1 MALTKAFPR
10 IMEGVVLSAKDF
22 GAIGDGSTDDTLAI
36 QAAIDA
42 TPQNGSLDLA
52 GLTYAISS
60 AIVMNKRMVLQNGVL
75 KQTTEAENVLEV
87 PGPLS
92 YGPTLRNVGLTHDF
106 TTASAG
112 SLLDIG
118 DGGNV
123 GFLTWDGSLS
133 FCTGG
138 YYGVRSHGGTYM
150 MRFNRV
156 WITNIYSSGF
166 YLPAS
171 GDVVND
177 SALGGSTTTTLTTCF
192 VSNIQTVDPAFAIG
206 TGYDTVR
213 LENCSADSVTNFGF
227 FKAQPLQI
235 VNCSSENIRNPIV
248 GSLTGTH
255 RFITL
260 SSGAGQEVNGFHST
274 FDAGFTAPTPSGGT
288 VNALIYSANANNLNV
303 AGIRG
308 SVPSGYYML
317 DQEGGQAFVNSQSLG
332 NGVRNTSSSNFSA
345 PNRSVA
351 QAENTHTFN
360 RLTTSAGI
368 STGNICEL
376 QANSS
381 TVGSVAVG
389 SSDSLVF
396 QNEVNSASVVLS
408 AKNSGGIA
416 DSVFYNANVPA
427 FFPISDNTN
436 SLGRAGFKWS
446 VVYAGTGT
454 INTSDA
460 NEKTDIRDLSEKE
473 KAVALRIKEQ
483 IKSFKFKDAVE
494 KKGINARIHF
504 GVIAQDVK
512 EAFEA
517 EGLDA
522 NKYGLFCSD
531 TWWSDAEGNVHDE
544 QEDGL
549 TKVTRLGIRYDELL
563 AFVISGM

>member
-22 GAIGDGSTDDTLAI
+22 GAIGNGSTDDTLAI

-60 AIVMNKRMVLQNGVL
+60 AIVMNKRMVLQNGIL
-75 KQTTEAENVLEV
+75 KQTTEAENVLEI

-92 YGPTLRNVGLTHDF
+92 YGPTLRNVGLTHNF

-118 DGGNV
+118 SGGNV

-138 YYGVRSHGGTYM
+138 YYGVRSRGGTYM

-171 GDVVND
+171 GDTVTDV
-177 SALGGSTTTTLTTCF
+177 ALGGSTTTTLTTCF

-213 LENCSADSVTNFGF
+213 LENCSADSVTNFGY

-248 GSLTGTH
+248 GSLTGAH
-255 RFITL
+255 RFITFN
-260 SSGAGQEVNGFHST
+260 SGAGQEIDGFHAT
-274 FDAGFTAPTPSGGT
+274 FDGGFTPPTPGAGT
-288 VNALIYSANANNLNV
+288 VNTLIYAANPNNLNV

-317 DQEGGQAFVNSQSLG
+317 DLEGGQAFVNSQSLG

-345 PNRSVA
+345 PNSSVA
-351 QAENTHTFN
+351 QAEKVYTFN
-360 RLTTSAGI
+360 RLPTSG
-368 STGNICEL
+368 G
-376 QANSS
+376 S
-381 TVGSVAVG
+381 TVGDIVEFQTNSSAKG
-389 SSDSLVF
+389 SIATASGDTLQF
-396 QNEVNSASVVLS
+396 KNNVNSASITLT
-408 AKNSGGIA
+408 AKDSSGVES
-416 DSVFYNANVPA
+416 SVYYNANVPA
-427 FFPISDNTN
+427 FFPIVDDTD
-436 SLGRAGFKWS
+436 SLGRASFKWS
-446 VVYAGTGT
+446 VVYAGTGA
-454 INTSDA
+454 INTSDSV
-460 NEKTDIRDLSEKE
+460 EKTDIQSLTDKE
-473 KAVALRIKEQ
+473 KAVALKIKGQ
-483 IKSFKFKDAVE
+483 IKSFKFKDAVS
-494 KKGINARIHF
+494 KKGDDARIHV
-504 GVIAQDVK
+504 GVIAQDVQ
-512 EAFEA
+512 EAFYS

-522 NKYGLFCSD
+522 SKYGIFCSD
-531 TWWSDAEGNVHDE
+531 TWWIDAEGNVHDE
-544 QEDGL
+544 QGDGL
-549 TKVTRLGIRYDELL
+549 TEVTRLGIRYDELL
-563 AFVISGM
+563 AFIISAM

>member
-22 GAIGDGSTDDTLAI
+22 GAIGDGSTDDTTAI

-60 AIVMNKRMVLQNGVL
+60 AIVMNKRMVLQNGIL

-92 YGPTLRNVGLTHDF
+92 YGPTLRNVGLTHNF

-112 SLLDIG
+112 SLLDLSS
-118 DGGNV
+118 GGNL
-123 GFLTWDGSLS
+123 GFFTWDGSLS
-133 FCTGG
+133 FCSGG

-150 MRFNRV
+150 MRFNRI

-171 GDVVND
+171 GDTVTDV
-177 SALGGSTTTTLTTCF
+177 ALGGSTTTTLTTCF
-192 VSNIQTVDPAFAIG
+192 VSNIQTAASAFSIG

-213 LENCSADSVTNFGF
+213 LENCAADSVTRFGF

-248 GSLTGTH
+248 GSLTGAH
-255 RFITL
+255 RFITFN
-260 SSGAGQEVNGFHST
+260 SGAGQEIDGFHAT
-274 FDAGFTAPTPSGGT
+274 FNGGFTPPTPSAGT
-288 VNALIYSANANNLNV
+288 VNTLIYAANPNNLNV

-317 DQEGGQAFVNSQSLG
+317 DLEGGQAFVNSQSLG

-345 PNRSVA
+345 PNLSVA
-351 QAENTHTFN
+351 QAEKVYTFN
-360 RLTTSAGI
+360 RLPTSG
-368 STGNICEL
+368 G
-376 QANSS
+376 S
-381 TVGSVAVG
+381 TVGDIVEFQTNG
-389 SSDSLVF
+389 SAKGSIATTTGDSLQF
-396 QNEVNSASVVLS
+396 INNA
-408 AKNSGGIA
+408 NSGSIILTAKDSGGSK
-416 DSVFYNANVPA
+416 DSVYYNANVPA
-427 FFPISDNTN
+427 FFPISNNTN
-436 SLGRAGFKWS
+436 SLGRASFKWS
-446 VVYAGTGT
+446 VVYAGTGA

-460 NEKTDIRDLSEKE
+460 NEKTEIRSLSEKE
-473 KAVALRIKEQ
+473 NAVAAALKEQ
-483 IKSFKFKDAVE
+483 IKAFRFRDAIQ
-494 KKGINARIHF
+494 KKGSDARIHF

-512 EAFEA
+512 AAFES

-522 NKYGLFCSD
+522 NEYGLFCSD
-531 TWWSDAEGNVHDE
+531 TWWTDAEGNVHDE
-544 QEDGL
+544 QGNGFTE
-549 TKVTRLGIRYDELL
+549 VTRLGIRYDELL
-563 AFVISGM
+563 AFIISAM